1 MNNILSTSVRH
12 KIKTILTFILLLLF
26 SCLFFFVAYLGYED
40 QHIDL
45 KALRSFTG
53 PVSDYGEAVRK
64 SGKNRPLVFYVDL
77 KGLEQRLGVYR
88 MSKEYGSIIN
98 QLNIGDTL
106 TVYYKEQSPCDIN
119 IDLVQMERGNT
130 ILIDKSEYMKKESA
144 LIWIG
149 LIGAALSL
157 LLNYGFYKSRV
168 QVLFKRDRKFKR

>member
-1 MNNILSTSVRH
+1 
-12 KIKTILTFILLLLF
+12 
-26 SCLFFFVAYLGYED
+26 
-40 QHIDL
+40 
-45 KALRSFTG
+45 
-53 PVSDYGEAVRK
+53 
-64 SGKNRPLVFYVDL
+64 
-77 KGLEQRLGVYR
+77 

-168 QVLFKRDRKFKR
+168 QVLFKCDRKFKR